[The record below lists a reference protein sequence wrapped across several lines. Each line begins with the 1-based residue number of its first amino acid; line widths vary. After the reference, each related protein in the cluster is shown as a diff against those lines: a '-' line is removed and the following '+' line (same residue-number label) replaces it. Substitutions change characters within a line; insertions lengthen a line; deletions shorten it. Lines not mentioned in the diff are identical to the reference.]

1 MDSGT
6 KRTFGIGRRGC
17 NMTRTQENEI
27 RKVRERIQEI
37 RNILDAI
44 MYYSEPLSEKDFVV
58 IRESYDLICKAND
71 KL

>member
-1 MDSGT
+1 MALLVKLISGD
-6 KRTFGIGRRGC
+6 GRRGC

-37 RNILDAI
+37 RNILDAV
-44 MYYSEPLSEKDFVV
+44 MYYGEPLSEKEFGK
-58 IRESYDLICKAND
+58 IRTAYDLICKAND

>member
-1 MDSGT
+1 
-6 KRTFGIGRRGC
+6 
-17 NMTRTQENEI
+17 MTRTQENEI